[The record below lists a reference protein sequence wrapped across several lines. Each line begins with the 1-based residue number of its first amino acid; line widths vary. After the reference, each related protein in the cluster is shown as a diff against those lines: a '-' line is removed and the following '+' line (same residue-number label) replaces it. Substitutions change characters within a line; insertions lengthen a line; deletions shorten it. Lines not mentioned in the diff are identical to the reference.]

1 MSEQRLTAVWVQDW
15 MERAH
20 AVFAAERVA
29 LIELDR
35 AIGDGDHGENMDRGM
50 TAVAKR
56 LAADAETS
64 QETPTP
70 AALLKTVATT
80 VMANVGGAAG
90 PLFGTAFLRAAK
102 ATDSVSAPD
111 GELDGH
117 AVATALEAALGG
129 LQSRGKAEVG
139 EKTMVD
145 AWAPAAQAAREA
157 AEAGGDATAVL
168 AAAAHAAEEGADATV
183 PMIATKGRASYL
195 GPRSAGYRDPGAVST
210 VLLLRTAT
218 EAALELSAAAEAA
231 AGEDAE

>member
-15 MERAH
+15 MARAH
-20 AVFAAERVA
+20 TVFAAERVA

-50 TAVAKR
+50 TAVAAR
-56 LAADAETS
+56 LKEAPSGESA
-64 QETPTP
+64 TP
-70 AALLKTVATT
+70 AALLRTVATT

-90 PLFGTAFLRAAK
+90 PLFGTALLRAAK
-102 ATDSVSAPD
+102 ACESVSAPD
-111 GELDGH
+111 GGLDGH

-145 AWAPAAQAAREA
+145 AWAPAAEAARAA
-157 AEAGGDATAVL
+157 AEAGGEPASVL
-168 AAAAHAAEEGADATV
+168 AAAANAAEQGAEATV

-195 GPRSAGYRDPGAVST
+195 GPRSAGHRDPGAVST
-210 VLLLRTAT
+210 VLLLRAAS
-218 EAALELSAAAEAA
+218 EAALELSAASQDA
-231 AGEDAE
+231 AGEDAG